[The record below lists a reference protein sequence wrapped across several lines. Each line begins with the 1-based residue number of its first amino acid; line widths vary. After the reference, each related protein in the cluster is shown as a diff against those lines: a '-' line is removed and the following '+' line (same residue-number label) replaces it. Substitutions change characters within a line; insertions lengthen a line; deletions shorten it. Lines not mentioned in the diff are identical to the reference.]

1 MYTQPFYPI
10 YIRPRATGHPYS
22 RGAGGHPIP
31 AESPVA
37 HSDNPWLKDYWSWPS
52 PQHCKWPRWLLRL
65 PRCRRI
71 PRSFAPL
78 WRGRSHFRQ
87 SYWISDTVNLFS
99 NPLYTDAASSVFQSS
114 FQLADQGLLFQL
126 FKPAPKS
133 PEHGC
138 FHLKVYSSGK
148 K

>member
-99 NPLYTDAASSVFQSS
+99 NPLYTGRCFERIPKQFSACRPRVALPAFQASTQKPWTWVFPPQS
-114 FQLADQGLLFQL
+114 LFQW
-126 FKPAPKS
+126 
-133 PEHGC
+133 
-138 FHLKVYSSGK
+138 
-148 K
+148 